1 MSGVWLDRTR
11 VAARRRSSASGRG
24 LGIVHTRGSNS
35 ASGYGKAS
43 AWTSCGRA
51 SVTAPV
57 SAGDVRTRIASGSAA
72 MICSGRLIRSQYRDT
87 GLKQSLTDVSWEPG
101 DSSCC
106 NTGAGR
112 RVAKMSP
119 GRRSTGSR
127 LIVAPAAP
135 VTMFV
140 APGPIDVVQ
149 ANVRSRSCMRAKAA
163 AVCTIACSLR
173 AR

>member
-1 MSGVWLDRTR
+1 MSGVRLDRTR
-11 VAARRRSSASGRG
+11 AAARRRSSASGRG

-72 MICSGRLIRSQYRDT
+72 TICSGRLIRSQYRDT

-149 ANVRSRSCMRAKAA
+149 ANVRRRSCMRAKAA